1 MLYSNPGCLS
11 GKQHCDPGEGRRGLM
26 AFEEK
31 LLQLIFAGIS
41 TGAIYALVA
50 VGFNV
55 IFKST
60 DAINFTQG
68 EWVMM
73 GGMIAATGVAAVQ
86 FPVWIACLIAVL
98 AVAVVG
104 GISERLTV
112 YPMRRPTPILITMVT
127 IGLAICSKSLVMLTL
142 GKLPAGYDAFSGEVP
157 IKLGGA
163 AIHPQTFWIIGIAA
177 AFMLGSHFF
186 FERTTLGKA
195 MRAAA
200 ADRQAAA
207 LCGISVKRATM
218 YAFIIAAAA
227 GAIAGVII
235 TPLTFMVYDNGTM
248 LGFKGFSAAMLGGLG
263 NLYGAIVGGLALG
276 IIESLGGGFI
286 SSQYKDAIAFLV
298 LLFVLF
304 VRPSGLIGQRDISR
318 V

>member
-1 MLYSNPGCLS
+1 MGA
-11 GKQHCDPGEGRRGLM
+11 D
-26 AFEEK
+26 EK
-31 LLQLIFAGIS
+31 LLQLLFAGIS
-41 TGAIYALVA
+41 TGAIYALIA

-60 DAINFTQG
+60 DAINFSQG

-73 GGMIAATGVAAVQ
+73 GGMIAATGVASLQA
-86 FPVWIACLIAVL
+86 PIWLACLFAVL
-98 AVAVVG
+98 AVAVIG

-112 YPMRRPTPILITMVT
+112 FPMRRPTPILITLVT
-127 IGLAICSKSLVMLTL
+127 IGLAICSKSLVMLVL
-142 GKLPAGYDAFSGEVP
+142 GKLPTGYKPFTGEAP
-157 IKLGGA
+157 IKIGGA

-177 AFMLGSHFF
+177 VFMLSAHFF

-200 ADRQAAA
+200 ADRQAAS
-207 LCGISVKRATM
+207 LVGISARRATM

-227 GAIAGVII
+227 GAVAGVII

-263 NLYGAIVGGLALG
+263 NLYGAIVGGLTLG
-276 IIESLGGGFI
+276 IIESLAGGYI
-286 SSQYKDAIAFLV
+286 SSQYKDAVAFLV
-298 LLFVLF
+298 LLMVLF
-304 VRPSGLIGQRDISR
+304 IRPSGMVGRRDVAR

>member
-1 MLYSNPGCLS
+1 MGV
-11 GKQHCDPGEGRRGLM
+11 
-26 AFEEK
+26 EEK
-31 LLQLIFAGIS
+31 LLQLVFAGIS

-73 GGMIAATGVAAVQ
+73 GGMIAATGVAAAT
-86 FPVWIACLIAVL
+86 FPIWLACL
-98 AVAVVG
+98 VAVVAVAMIG

-112 YPMRRPTPILITMVT
+112 YPMRRPTPIMITLVT
-127 IGLAICSKSLVMLTL
+127 IGLAICSKSLVMLVI
-142 GKLPAGYDAFSGEVP
+142 GKLPTGYKAFTGEAP
-157 IKLGGA
+157 IRIGGA

-177 AFMLGSHFF
+177 AFMVGAHFF

-207 LCGISVKRATM
+207 LVGISARRATM
-218 YAFIIAAAA
+218 YAFVIAAAA

-235 TPLTFMVYDNGTM
+235 TPLTFMVYDNGTI

-263 NLYGAIVGGLALG
+263 NLYGAVVGGLTLG
-276 IIESLGGGFI
+276 VIESLAGGYI
-286 SSQYKDAIAFLV
+286 SSQYKDAVAFLV

-304 VRPSGLIGQRDISR
+304 VRPSGIVGQRDITR

>member
-1 MLYSNPGCLS
+1 MG
-11 GKQHCDPGEGRRGLM
+11 
-26 AFEEK
+26 FEEK
-31 LLQLIFAGIS
+31 LLQLLFAGIS
-41 TGAIYALVA
+41 TGSIYALVA

-60 DAINFTQG
+60 DAINFSQG

-73 GGMIAATGVAAVQ
+73 GGMIAATAVAVVQ
-86 FPVWIACLIAVL
+86 FPIWMACLVAVL
-98 AVAVVG
+98 AVAIIG

-112 YPMRRPTPILITMVT
+112 YPMRRPTPILITLVT
-127 IGLAICSKSLVMLTL
+127 IGLAICSKSLVMLVI
-142 GKLPAGYDAFSGEVP
+142 GKLPTGYPSFTGEKP
-157 IKLGGA
+157 IHIGGA
-163 AIHPQTFWIIGIAA
+163 SIHPQTFWIIGIAA
-177 AFMLGSHFF
+177 AFMLGAHFF

-200 ADRQAAA
+200 ADRQAAS
-207 LCGISVKRATM
+207 LCGISAKRATM

-248 LGFKGFSAAMLGGLG
+248 LGFKGFSAAILGGLG
-263 NLYGAIVGGLALG
+263 NLYGAIVGGLTLG
-276 IIESLGGGFI
+276 IIESLGGGYI

-298 LLFVLF
+298 LLFFLF
-304 VRPSGLIGQRDISR
+304 ARPSGLIGRRDSTR